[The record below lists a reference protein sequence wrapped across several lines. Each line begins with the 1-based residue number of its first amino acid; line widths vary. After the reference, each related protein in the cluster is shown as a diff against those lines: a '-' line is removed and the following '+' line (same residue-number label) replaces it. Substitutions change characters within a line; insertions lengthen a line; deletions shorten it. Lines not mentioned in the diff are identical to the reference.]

1 MIRSFYKYVIQQ
13 VYRVVRSNNEYR
25 THKEHLNNQ
34 VKYSLNRKQ
43 NNKVCWKFVMIAMI
57 KKNKSKSLLL
67 QLGKMGL
74 KFIFETLMTGK

>member
-1 MIRSFYKYVIQQ
+1 
-13 VYRVVRSNNEYR
+13 
-25 THKEHLNNQ
+25 
-34 VKYSLNRKQ
+34 
-43 NNKVCWKFVMIAMI
+43 MIAMI